1 MFFLLQIM
9 EDLEAQQFVM
19 NAGNAGRD
27 FDLKTDGYV
36 FHGRVVTK
44 IDKST

>member
-1 MFFLLQIM
+1 M
-9 EDLEAQQFVM
+9 EDPEAQKYVM

-44 IDKST
+44 VARST

>member
-1 MFFLLQIM
+1 MFFLQIM
-9 EDLEAQQFVM
+9 EDPEAQQSVM

-27 FDLKTDGYV
+27 FNLKTDCYC

-44 IDKST
+44 VDKST

>member
-1 MFFLLQIM
+1 MM
-9 EDLEAQQFVM
+9 EDPESQQFVM

-27 FDLKTDGYV
+27 FDLKTDSYA

-44 IDKST
+44 VDKSA

>member
-19 NAGNAGRD
+19 NAGNTGRD
-27 FDLKTDGYV
+27 FNLNTDCYG

-44 IDKST
+44 VDKSA

>member
-1 MFFLLQIM
+1 M
-9 EDLEAQQFVM
+9 EDPEAQQFVM

-27 FDLKTDGYV
+27 FNLKTDGYV

-44 IDKST
+44 MDKST

>member
-1 MFFLLQIM
+1 MFLLLQIM
-9 EDLEAQQFVM
+9 EDLDAQQFFM

-27 FDLKTDGYV
+27 FNLKTDCYG

-44 IDKST
+44 VDKST